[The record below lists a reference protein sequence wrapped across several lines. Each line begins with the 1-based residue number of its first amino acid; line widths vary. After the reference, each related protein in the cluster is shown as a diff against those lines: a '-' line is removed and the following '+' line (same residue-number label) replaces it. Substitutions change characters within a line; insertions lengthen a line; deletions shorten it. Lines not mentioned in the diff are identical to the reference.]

1 MRCSHLDGPRMWDD
15 IIKMDYS
22 DFVYINSVPLVVRLI
37 RCNRNFILCTP
48 ALRIV
53 TSVTH
58 FTRLISRPTIV
69 MFTAPYY
76 SRTYLVAISG
86 GHKDKLTPRIAAAL
100 SGLTE
105 LSMKGAKNGHVLA
118 LVQSYSH
125 RHSSAMGYGVE
136 QLVKALRYK
145 PEGRGFDSRWGHWP
159 VPSGRTMALG
169 STQPVHRNEYQGGVS
184 LGVKTVGA

>member
-1 MRCSHLDGPRMWDD
+1 
-15 IIKMDYS
+15 MDYN
-22 DFVYINSVPLVVRLI
+22 FVYINSVPLVVRVVQY
-37 RCNRNFILCTP
+37 NRHFILCTP

-58 FTRLISRPTIV
+58 FTRLISRPAIV

-86 GHKDKLTPRIAAAL
+86 GHKDKLTLRIGAAL

-105 LSMKGAKNGHVLA
+105 LGMKGAKNGHVLA

-125 RHSSAMGYGVE
+125 RHSSTMGYAMANLVE
-136 QLVKALRYK
+136 VLRYK
-145 PEGRGFDSRWGHWP
+145 LEVCGFDSRWG
-159 VPSGRTMALG
+159 R
-169 STQPVHRNEYQGGVS
+169 
-184 LGVKTVGA
+184 